1 MARSIGEFLL
11 SAELQHERLCDFPDL
26 KLAGLIAVA
35 SGSALEYCVFGNECA
50 KPWDLLP
57 VRPVE
62 REVVDLV
69 QLLRHRAL
77 LPRRLR
83 QGSRPA
89 EPMLQRVS
97 WPANNNLAVVC
108 R

>member
-11 SAELQHERLCDFPDL
+11 SAESQRERLCDFPDL
-26 KLAGLIAVA
+26 KLTASIAVA

-97 WPANNNLAVVC
+97 WPAKKNLAVVC